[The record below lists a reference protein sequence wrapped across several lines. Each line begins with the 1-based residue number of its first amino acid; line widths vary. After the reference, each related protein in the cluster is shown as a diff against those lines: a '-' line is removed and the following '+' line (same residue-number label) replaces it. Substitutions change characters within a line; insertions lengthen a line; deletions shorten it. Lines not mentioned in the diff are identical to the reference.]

1 MVLYICSTYYLSMK
15 YTLLLLVFF
24 SNALLAQPLFDQ
36 PVVIK
41 NLKKHVYYLA
51 DDKLEG
57 RRTGTPGEMLA
68 AKYISKQFKKY
79 KIQKAGTNGFLQ
91 PFVVNDGRTLE
102 SGSYLKISGKALE
115 LESDF
120 FPLSFSGGGASNNVV
135 WFDVKNSVE
144 KLKDNPHHNIQE
156 DIRNAATEAEKSGKS
171 LIVYNS
177 GTEKDELTWDKKS
190 KMTAMDIPVVYVN
203 YNSLLKN
210 SITPGS
216 AVDLQLNFKNQ
227 TRTGHNVVGFIDN
240 GAEHTIVLGAHF
252 DHLGYGEDH
261 NSLYTGTPMV
271 HNGADDNASGTSAL
285 LELARMLK
293 KSNFKNNNYL
303 LVAFSGEELG
313 LYGSRYFVE
322 NYPHI
327 NKINYM
333 INMDMVGRAAD
344 SARKLTVGG
353 FGTSPVWSQI
363 IKQESCLFDLK
374 IDSSGSGPSDHTSF
388 YKKDIPVLFFF
399 TGTHMDYHKPSDDA
413 DKISYFGTSEVVR
426 YVYSIIEKTDNRGKL
441 SFLKTREP
449 SIGRSSFKVT
459 MGILIDYTFSG
470 KGVYVDGVSDDRPA
484 SKAGIQRGDIVYQI
498 GDHKITD
505 VTTYMQAL
513 NKFNK
518 GETVVVKLTRGNED
532 VTLSLTF

>member
-1 MVLYICSTYYLSMK
+1 MK
-15 YTLLLLVFF
+15 YTLLLLVFIT
-24 SNALLAQPLFDQ
+24 NAVFAQHAFDQ

-41 NLKKHVYYLA
+41 NLKKHVNYLA

-57 RRTGTPGEMLA
+57 RRTGTKGEMLA

-79 KIQKAGTNGFLQ
+79 KIQKAGTNGYLQ
-91 PFVVNDGRTLE
+91 PFTVNDGRTLE
-102 SGSYLKISGKALE
+102 AGSYLKINGKAME
-115 LESDF
+115 LESDY
-120 FPLSFSGGGASNNVV
+120 FPLSFSGGGAYINVE
-135 WFDVKNSVE
+135 WFDVKSSVD
-144 KLKDNPHHNIQE
+144 KLKDNPHYNIQD
-156 DIRNAATEAEKSGKS
+156 DIRNAATEAEKSKKA

-177 GTEKDELTWDKKS
+177 GSVKDELAFDKKS
-190 KMTAMDIPVVYVN
+190 KMTALEIPVVYVN
-203 YNSLLKN
+203 YSSMQKHA
-210 SITPGS
+210 IKAGS
-216 AVDLQLNFKNQ
+216 AADMLLNFQQQ
-227 TRTGHNVVGFIDN
+227 TRTGHNVVGYIDN
-240 GAEHTIVLGAHF
+240 GAENTIVLGAHY
-252 DHLGYGEDH
+252 DHLGYGEDK
-261 NSLYTGTPMV
+261 NSLYVGTPMV
-271 HNGADDNASGTSAL
+271 HNGADDNASGTSAM

-293 KSNFKNNNYL
+293 KNEFKNNNYL
-303 LVAFSGEELG
+303 FIAFSGEELG

-322 NYPHI
+322 NYPHL

-353 FGTSPVWSQI
+353 FGTSPVWGDI

-426 YVYSIIEKTDNRGKL
+426 YVYSIIQKTDNRGKL
-441 SFLKTREP
+441 GFLKTREA
-449 SIGRSSFKVT
+449 SMGRSSFKVT
-459 MGILIDYTFSG
+459 MGVLLDYTFSG
-470 KGVYVDGVSDDRPA
+470 KGIYVDGVSDDRPA
-484 SKAGIQRGDIVYQI
+484 AKAGIQRGDVIYQM
-498 GDHKITD
+498 GDYKITD

-518 GETVVVKLTRGNED
+518 GETIEVKLTRGNDD